1 MALENIRDMLARRV
15 DQLDSGK
22 HDVMTEAKLVVLE
35 YIKVEVRV
43 LGVNKYSTLRLAT
56 EDSSAASEIRFQ
68 AAMLLTEIN
77 KRIAPEEIKRLSV
90 TVR

>member
-22 HDVMTEAKLVVLE
+22 HDVMTEAKLVILE
-35 YIKVEVRV
+35 HVKVEVRV
-43 LGVNKYSTLRLAT
+43 LSFQNGTLKLAT
-56 EDSSAASEIRFQ
+56 EDSSAASEIRLRSTNL
-68 AAMLLTEIN
+68 MREIN
-77 KRIAPEEIKRLSV
+77 NRIKPEIVRFLRV

>member
-22 HDVMTEAKLVVLE
+22 HDVMTEAKLVILE
-35 YIKVEVRV
+35 HIKVEARV
-43 LGVNKYSTLRLAT
+43 LSWQNGTLKVST
-56 EDSSAASEIRFQ
+56 EDGSAASEIRLRSTDLIK
-68 AAMLLTEIN
+68 AIN
-77 KRIAPEEIKRLSV
+77 ERIKPESIKFLRV

>member
-22 HDVMTEAKLVVLE
+22 HDIMTEAKLVILE
-35 YIKVEVRV
+35 HIKVEVRV
-43 LGVNKYSTLRLAT
+43 LSYQNGTLRVAT
-56 EDSSAASEIRFQ
+56 EDSSAASEIRLR
-68 AAMLLTEIN
+68 ASDLRKAIN
-77 KRIAPEEIKRLSV
+77 KRIEPETVTFLRV

>member
-22 HDVMTEAKLVVLE
+22 HDVMTEAKLVILE
-35 YIKVEVRV
+35 HVKVEVRV
-43 LGVNKYSTLRLAT
+43 LSFQNGTLKLAT
-56 EDSSAASEIRFQ
+56 EDSSAASEIRLRSTSL
-68 AAMLLTEIN
+68 MREIN
-77 KRIAPEEIKRLSV
+77 NRIKPEIVRFLRV

>member
-22 HDVMTEAKLVVLE
+22 HDVMTEAKLVILE
-35 YIKVEVRV
+35 HIKVEVRV
-43 LGVNKYSTLRLAT
+43 LSYQNGILRVAT
-56 EDSSAASEIRFQ
+56 EDSSAASEMRLR
-68 AAMLLTEIN
+68 ASDLLKAIN
-77 KRIAPEEIKRLSV
+77 ERIKPDSVTFLRV

>member
-22 HDVMTEAKLVVLE
+22 HDIMTEAKLVILE
-35 YIKVEVRV
+35 HIKVEVRV
-43 LGVNKYSTLRLAT
+43 LSFQNGTLRLAT
-56 EDSSAASEIRFQ
+56 EDGSAASEIRLSSTDLIK
-68 AAMLLTEIN
+68 AIN
-77 KRIAPEEIKRLSV
+77 DRIKPETVKFLRV

>member
-22 HDVMTEAKLVVLE
+22 HDVMTEVKLIILE
-35 YIKVEVRV
+35 HIKVEVRV
-43 LGVNKYSTLRLAT
+43 LSFQNGTIRVAT
-56 EDSSAASEIRFQ
+56 EDSSAASEIRLQ
-68 AAMLLTEIN
+68 ANALLHKIN
-77 KRIAPEEIKRLSV
+77 DKIAPDVAKFLRV